1 MMGRTGN
8 GDESAMD
15 DERLRGETPGLSL
28 REAIRAARME
38 AAERSGVIV
47 ELRDATLARLSMLN
61 ELLDPVFAQVPLEH
75 VDLFDRGLMPG
86 EIPRLFID
94 MVAHVTL
101 ARDRRTYRFLQDT
114 RSGRHV
120 LAESPNPNDI
130 VDAVTRYIARRLIA
144 REQAMVSVGAPPEIA
159 AAEPHPA
166 PHHPV
171 PLPPE
176 AVQIAPAEGGGRALP
191 FLLGLIL
198 GALVMFALA
207 SLYPEITDRLSLR

>member
-1 MMGRTGN
+1 
-8 GDESAMD
+8 MD

-28 REAIRAARME
+28 REAIRTARME

-61 ELLDPVFAQVPLEH
+61 ELLDPVFAQVPLDH

-120 LAESPNPNDI
+120 LAESTNPNDI

-144 REQAMVSVGAPPEIA
+144 REQAMVSVGVPPEIEA
-159 AAEPHPA
+159 ALPHPA

-171 PLPPE
+171 SGPP
-176 AVQIAPAEGGGRALP
+176 APTGNRRGGALP

-198 GALVMFALA
+198 GALAIVAFAT
-207 SLYPEITDRLSLR
+207 LYPEITDRLLPR

>member
-1 MMGRTGN
+1 
-8 GDESAMD
+8 MD

-120 LAESPNPNDI
+120 LTESTNPNDI

-144 REQAMVSVGAPPEIA
+144 REQAMVSVGTPPEIEA
-159 AAEPHPA
+159 AVPHPA
-166 PHHPV
+166 PHHPAMAAPV
-171 PLPPE
+171 P
-176 AVQIAPAEGGGRALP
+176 ATGRQGGGLA
-191 FLLGLIL
+191 FVLGLIF
-198 GALVMFALA
+198 GALATLALA
-207 SLYPEITDRLSLR
+207 TLYPEIIDRLWLR

>member
-1 MMGRTGN
+1 
-8 GDESAMD
+8 MD

-114 RSGRHV
+114 RAGRHV
-120 LAESPNPNDI
+120 LAESTNPNDI

-144 REQAMVSVGAPPEIA
+144 REQAMVSVGVPPEMEA
-159 AAEPHPA
+159 ALPHPA
-166 PHHPV
+166 PHHPAPHHPV
-171 PLPPE
+171 AEPP
-176 AVQIAPAEGGGRALP
+176 ATRQARRGGALP
-191 FLLGLIL
+191 FLLGLFLGIL
-198 GALVMFALA
+198 AMVALTA
-207 SLYPEITDRLSLR
+207 LYPEISDRLSLP